1 MYKNILIPVAFG
13 HEEERAIAVAKKLLA
28 TGGKI
33 TLLNVVEE
41 IPAYVSPYLPAGT
54 LEKNTAEALA
64 GLEKIAAKSGADCS
78 AIVTVGHPSQEI
90 LDHAGKHDAQC
101 IVISSHK
108 PGLEDY
114 FLGSTAA
121 RIVRHA
127 QCCVHVM
134 R

>member
-1 MYKNILIPVAFG
+1 MYKTILIPVAFG
-13 HEEERAIAVAKKLLA
+13 HEEERAVAVARKLLT

-33 TLLNVVEE
+33 VLLNVVEE
-41 IPAYVSPYLPAGT
+41 IPAYISPYLPAGT
-54 LEKNTAEALA
+54 LEKNVTDALA
-64 GLEKIAAKSGADCS
+64 DLKDMAAKAGADCS
-78 AIVTVGHPSQEI
+78 ATVAVGHPGQEI
-90 LDHAGKHDAQC
+90 LEQARKHDAEC
-101 IVISSHK
+101 IVIASHK